1 MQRVGLLARAGAA
14 AAAAAAA
21 PLGAAAAARPLG
33 AARALSSRLGLHK
46 PVKGNEGDEVF
57 DFTVANYDRVAAIL
71 SKYPTNYKQS
81 ACIPLLDLAQRQN
94 NNYLTVGAITKVA
107 EILGCNPM
115 RVYEV
120 ASFYTMFNR
129 EKVS

>member
-1 MQRVGLLARAGAA
+1 MQGVRGLRRFAPRPGAA
-14 AAAAAAA
+14 V
-21 PLGAAAAARPLG
+21 LSGVAARPVGG
-33 AARALSSRLGLHK
+33 ARLLSSRLGLHK

-129 EKVS
+129 EKVSR